1 VWRGAA
7 ALAPQA
13 GIHQHWRCMVT
24 ETPRLRLRHL
34 THADAP
40 FILELLNDP
49 DFLGNVGD
57 RDVRNLHDARR
68 YIESGPAASHR
79 RYGFG
84 LCAVELK
91 ASAAVIGLCGL
102 LRRDTH
108 PDVEIGFALL
118 PRFRHQGYA
127 LEAAQAVL
135 RLGTQVLGLGR
146 IVAITSPG
154 NAASIRILETLG
166 LKFERLVRFSDDGSE
181 SRLFVLDGPSA
192 Q

>member
-1 VWRGAA
+1 
-7 ALAPQA
+7 
-13 GIHQHWRCMVT
+13 MVT

-34 THADAP
+34 VSADAP

-49 DFLGNVGD
+49 DFLSNVGD
-57 RDVRNLHDARR
+57 RGVRNLHDACR
-68 YIESGPAASHR
+68 YIESGPAASHWHH
-79 RYGFG
+79 GFG

-91 ASAAVIGLCGL
+91 ASTAAIGLCGL

-127 LEAAQAVL
+127 LEAAQAAL

-154 NAASIRILETLG
+154 NSDSIRILETLG
-166 LKFERLVRFSDDGSE
+166 LKFERMVNFSDDGRE
-181 SRLFVLDGPSA
+181 SRLFVFDSPRVPG
-192 Q
+192 

>member
-1 VWRGAA
+1 M
-7 ALAPQA
+7 L
-13 GIHQHWRCMVT
+13 T
-24 ETPRLRLRHL
+24 ETPRLRLRPL
-34 THADAP
+34 ADADAP

-49 DFLGNVGD
+49 DFLSNVGD
-57 RDVRNLHDARR
+57 RGVRNLQDARR
-68 YIESGPAASHR
+68 YIEAGPAASHR
-79 RYGFG
+79 RHGFG

-91 ASAAVIGLCGL
+91 ASAVVIGLCGL

-127 LEAAQAVL
+127 LEAAQAAL

-154 NAASIRILETLG
+154 NSASIRILEALG
-166 LKFERLVRFSDDGSE
+166 LKFERLVRFSEDGSE
-181 SRLFVLDGPSA
+181 SRLFVLEDPGVRG
-192 Q
+192 

>member
-1 VWRGAA
+1 
-7 ALAPQA
+7 
-13 GIHQHWRCMVT
+13 MVT

-34 THADAP
+34 ASADAP

-57 RDVRNLHDARR
+57 RGVRNLQDARR
-68 YIESGPAASHR
+68 YIETGPVASYR
-79 RYGFG
+79 RHGFG

-91 ASAAVIGLCGL
+91 ASGAAIGLCGL

-127 LEAAQAVL
+127 REAAQAAL
-135 RLGTQVLGLGR
+135 RLGTRVFGLGR

-154 NAASIRILETLG
+154 NSDSIRILETLG
-166 LKFERLVRFSDDGSE
+166 LRFERTVRFSDDGSE
-181 SRLFVLDGPSA
+181 SRLFVFDASRPG
-192 Q
+192 

>member
-1 VWRGAA
+1 RLPRTTFHSPVASSIPDLPTDPSSPSKAGA
-7 ALAPQA
+7 
-13 GIHQHWRCMVT
+13 
-24 ETPRLRLRHL
+24 
-34 THADAP
+34 
-40 FILELLNDP
+40 
-49 DFLGNVGD
+49 
-57 RDVRNLHDARR
+57 RNGRTLHTARR

-154 NAASIRILETLG
+154 NAASIRI
-166 LKFERLVRFSDDGSE
+166 
-181 SRLFVLDGPSA
+181 
-192 Q
+192 

>member
-1 VWRGAA
+1 
-7 ALAPQA
+7 
-13 GIHQHWRCMVT
+13 MVT

-34 THADAP
+34 TDADAP

-49 DFLGNVGD
+49 DFLSNVGD

-79 RYGFG
+79 RYGF
-84 LCAVELK
+84 
-91 ASAAVIGLCGL
+91 GLCGL

-181 SRLFVLDGPSA
+181 SRLFVLDGLSA